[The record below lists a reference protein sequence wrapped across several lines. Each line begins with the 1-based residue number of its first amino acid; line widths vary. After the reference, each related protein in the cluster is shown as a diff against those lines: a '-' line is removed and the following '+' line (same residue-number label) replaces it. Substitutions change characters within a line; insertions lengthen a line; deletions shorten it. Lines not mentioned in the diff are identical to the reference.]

1 MKSKVFAA
9 VLMSLIASHAS
20 AECQGV
26 APTQQGASGAEEPGA
41 PIQSKADLL
50 KYLGDLPDQS
60 PLRALS
66 EDARSSFIASLRF
79 HEDGLASFST
89 KEMERGLTLRQAHDV
104 LALFGMQEAILK
116 LPIEATSKQEA
127 ELLEQMKRRCQAR
140 RSA

>member
-1 MKSKVFAA
+1 MKSKVFA
-9 VLMSLIASHAS
+9 VLLMSMITSQAS
-20 AECQGV
+20 AECQV
-26 APTQQGASGAEEPGA
+26 IAPIQHRLSEAEKAA

-50 KYLGDLPDQS
+50 KYLADLPSQS

-79 HEDGLASFST
+79 QKDGLASFST
-89 KEMERGLTLRQAHDV
+89 IEMKRELTLRQAHDV
-104 LALFGMQEAILK
+104 LALFGSQEAMLK
-116 LPIEATSKQEA
+116 LPIEVTSQEEA